1 MYTINRREYTFTYE
15 VNKSTFISF
24 LKYIENTT
32 EAKQYINLLKEKYP
46 DATHHVSAFIVGSS
60 GQNGGT
66 NDDGEPSGTAGAP
79 IFEVLRKNNL
89 TNIICVVVRY
99 FGGIKLGAGGLVRA
113 YSKAA
118 SEVVKIAKLEP
129 IIIYTILKLS
139 FSYPYLNQIEKI
151 IKDFQIIERSFT
163 SNITITIKV
172 PVEKVT
178 MLSSLLNS
186 LTYGNIIVSE
196 IANNLLD
203 N

>member
-1 MYTINRREYTFTYE
+1 MYTINRQEYTFTYE

-66 NDDGEPSGTAGAP
+66 NDDREPSGTAGAP

-89 TNIICVVVRY
+89 TNIICVVIRY

-196 IANNLLD
+196 IANNPLD

>member
-1 MYTINRREYTFTYE
+1 MYTINRQEYTFTYE

-66 NDDGEPSGTAGAP
+66 NDEGEPSGTAGAP

-89 TNIICVVVRY
+89 TNIICVVIRY

-196 IANNLLD
+196 IANNPLD

>member
-1 MYTINRREYTFTYE
+1 MYTINRQEYTFTYE

-66 NDDGEPSGTAGAP
+66 NDDREPSGTAGAP

-196 IANNLLD
+196 IANNPLD

>member
-1 MYTINRREYTFTYE
+1 MYTINRQEYTFTYE

-89 TNIICVVVRY
+89 TNIICVVIRY
-99 FGGIKLGAGGLVRA
+99 FGRIKLGAAGLVRA

-118 SEVVKIAKLEP
+118 SQVVQIAKLEP

-196 IANNLLD
+196 IANNPLD

>member
-1 MYTINRREYTFTYE
+1 MYTINRQEYTFTYE

-163 SNITITIKV
+163 SNITSTSEV

-196 IANNLLD
+196 IANNPLD

>member
-1 MYTINRREYTFTYE
+1 MYTINRQEYTFTYE

-89 TNIICVVVRY
+89 TNIICVVIRY

-196 IANNLLD
+196 ITNNPLD

>member
-1 MYTINRREYTFTYE
+1 MYTINRQEYTFTYE

-196 IANNLLD
+196 IANNPLD

>member
-1 MYTINRREYTFTYE
+1 MYTINRQEYTFTYE

-89 TNIICVVVRY
+89 TNIICIVIRY

-196 IANNLLD
+196 IANNPLD

>member
-1 MYTINRREYTFTYE
+1 MYTINQQEYTFTYE

-46 DATHHVSAFIVGSS
+46 DATHHVSAFIVGNS

-89 TNIICVVVRY
+89 TNIICVVIRY

-129 IIIYTILKLS
+129 IIVYTILKLS

-196 IANNLLD
+196 ITNNPLD

>member
-1 MYTINRREYTFTYE
+1 MYTINRQEYTFTYE

-89 TNIICVVVRY
+89 TNIICVVIRY

-196 IANNLLD
+196 IANNPLD

>member
-1 MYTINRREYTFTYE
+1 MYTINRQEYTFTYE

-89 TNIICVVVRY
+89 TNIICVVIRY

-151 IKDFQIIERSFT
+151 IKDFQIIGRSFT

-196 IANNLLD
+196 IANNPLD